1 MTDEPPEPD
10 LYALFAKT
18 LAEYLLLPPAPT
30 QPSAAAPQ
38 LSLRLTMPASR
49 VFSSHQ
55 KETHMTDATP
65 TPDFNA
71 LFARATA
78 EYHARCERR
87 AACRPANKTA
97 LFDALAKAGI
107 TTVTV
112 TFDGAGDS
120 GQIDAI
126 RASTGSADV
135 PLPEATI
142 KFVQRGQDG
151 ASRIDRCL
159 DVKDAIEELVYDAL
173 EEAHGSWCNDD
184 GAYGEFIFDVAKRT
198 ISLDYNERYTLTDHY
213 HHEF

>member
-1 MTDEPPEPD
+1 MTDETPQNVVPD
-10 LYALFAKT
+10 WLAKCQAAH
-18 LAEYLLLPPAPT
+18 AET
-30 QPSAAAPQ
+30 C
-38 LSLRLTMPASR
+38 R
-49 VFSSHQ
+49 HII
-55 KETHMTDATP
+55 
-65 TPDFNA
+65 
-71 LFARATA
+71 
-78 EYHARCERR
+78 ERR
-87 AACRPANKTA
+87 DLGKTA